1 MNLKMLMALLM
12 VLSAGMLPGCANTP
26 QHQPMNVTIQ
36 KTSEGYRLLRAGE
49 PYIVKGAGVNLED
62 FASLAS
68 RGGNSV
74 RTWHVE
80 KDVTRGM
87 EMLDLAQSLGL
98 TVSLCL
104 NIARE
109 RQDFDYDD
117 PALVREQFDRA
128 RQAVLSYR
136 NHPALL
142 TWIIGNE
149 LNYDFSN
156 PRVYDAVNDIAEM
169 IHQLDPNHPATTAL
183 AGYSRD
189 IMLVISER
197 APALDLISVQMYA
210 DLINLPRYIQESGY
224 TGPYF
229 ITEWGT
235 VGHWEVGKTDWGA
248 PIEKTSTE
256 KAANYLSGYQK
267 VIEPHLD
274 QGIGNYVFLWGQKQE
289 RTPTWYGLLT
299 EAGETTEAVD
309 VMSFIW
315 NGRWPDNRAPA
326 VQKLKLDD
334 RDPSDNIRLAPG
346 KEYAANAQVVDP
358 EGDPLTFRWSIK
370 PESDSE
376 SHGGDFEEE
385 ITDLNGLI
393 APGDNGSVTLHA
405 PMQPGAY
412 RLFFYAADPNNQA
425 AHGNIPFYV
434 SAVD

>member
-1 MNLKMLMALLM
+1 MKTMLLLSLT
-12 VLSAGMLPGCANTP
+12 VILCAGVLPGCAISAP
-26 QHQPMNVTIQ
+26 VNVTIE
-36 KTSEGYRLLRAGE
+36 KTSNGYRLLRAGE
-49 PYIVKGAGVNLED
+49 PYVVKGAGVNMED

-80 KDVTRGM
+80 DDVSKGR

-109 RQDFDYDD
+109 RQGFDYDD
-117 PALVREQFDRA
+117 PASVQEQFSRA
-128 RQAVLSYR
+128 RQAVLNYR
-136 NHPALL
+136 DHPALL

-149 LNYDFSN
+149 LNYDYQN
-156 PRVYDAVNDIAEM
+156 PRVYNAVNDIAEM
-169 IHQLDPNHPATTAL
+169 IHELDPNHPATTAL
-183 AGYSRD
+183 AGFSAD
-189 IMLVISER
+189 MMSVVSAR

-210 DLINLPRYIQESGY
+210 DLVNLPRYIKESEY

-235 VGHWEVGKTDWGA
+235 VGHWEVAKTDWGA

-256 KAANYLSGYQK
+256 KAVNYLAGYRN
-267 VIEPHLD
+267 VIEPYLNR
-274 QGIGNYVFLWGQKQE
+274 GIGNYVFLWGQKQE

-309 VMSFIW
+309 VMSYIW
-315 NGRWPDNRAPA
+315 NGRWPDNRAPVVLNVTLNNRA
-326 VQKLKLDD
+326 PTD
-334 RDPSDNIRLAPG
+334 SIRLAPG
-346 KEYAANAQVVDP
+346 TRYTARAQVVDP
-358 EGDPLTFRWSIK
+358 EEDALAFRWSIK
-370 PESDSE
+370 PESESE

-385 ITDLNGLI
+385 PADLNGLTVI
-393 APGDNGSVTLHA
+393 GDNGSVTLRT
-405 PMQPGAY
+405 PDEPGPY
-412 RLFFYAADPNNQA
+412 RLFFYAADPHNQA

-434 SAVD
+434 TAPD